1 MGDGRA
7 RLPDETGRATR
18 PDGVGIAYEVFGS
31 GEPTVV
37 LLPSAPIVHSR
48 QWKGQIHFLSR
59 RYRVVTY
66 DGRGN
71 GLSDRPVDSAAYE
84 ASQMVGDLEAVMDA
98 TGTTCA
104 VLVGLCSD
112 GVWNAVRFAVA
123 NPTRALGIVAF
134 AVGVP
139 LLTPAH
145 PFRVAFSFQD
155 EFSTDEGW
163 AKVNRHYWRRDYAG
177 FAEFFFSEITSEPHS
192 TKQIEDAVSWALDGS
207 VEAMIADASV
217 ESHLDLAS
225 VEATVRAVACPMLLV
240 HGSEDTCQPV
250 QRAHRLSALTGAP
263 LVVLEGADHMIPGRH
278 PVKANLLIRDFVDS
292 ISEGSS

>member
-7 RLPDETGRATR
+7 RLPDETGRVTR
-18 PDGVGIAYEVFGS
+18 ADGVGIAYEVFGS
-31 GEPTVV
+31 GEPTLV

-139 LLTPAH
+139 LLTPPH

-155 EFSTDEGW
+155 ELSTDEGW

-177 FAEFFFSEITSEPHS
+177 FAEFFFSELTSEPHS

-207 VEAMIADASV
+207 VDAMIADASV

-225 VEATVRAVACPMLLV
+225 VEATVRGVACPMLLV